1 MSELI
6 HLTHWAVYIGSVIAF
21 LLLLTPLRKW
31 GATWIAVLFLSQV
44 LFSGCFLVKIENHY
58 RAQEGLA
65 QVRDSL
71 LTDRFSPNPLVQ
83 HAVSLAI
90 VGLAIGII
98 LSKND
103 QRRTS
108 KIS

>member
-6 HLTHWAVYIGSVIAF
+6 HLIHWGVYIGSLIAF

-65 QVRDSL
+65 PVRDSL
-71 LTDRFSPNPLVQ
+71 LTDRFSQNPLIQ
-83 HAVSLAI
+83 HTVSLI
-90 VGLAIGII
+90 IGGLAVGII
-98 LSKND
+98 FSKHD

-108 KIS
+108 